1 MTSKTLPFAALRS
14 PPLTTRLAATALAE
28 RVAQEMADGS
38 AGGLCGYRIRGE
50 TKVSR
55 RILLTFAP
63 PPSSTFVASPPPP
76 LPPST
81 FVGHHPPSPPS
92 LPPHP
97 PPSLPPP
104 LSLTS
109 VTTTTTSTPT
119 LTLHFVFLVSLVSRL
134 QVSDRTALTFVTT
147 GILLRQL
154 EHDPALEALTH
165 LVGEWI

>member
-55 RILLTFAP
+55 RILLTF
-63 PPSSTFVASPPPP
+63 VA
-76 LPPST
+76 PPST
-81 FVGHHPPSPPS
+81 FVCHHPPSPPS

-97 PPSLPPP
+97 PPSLPLP

-109 VTTTTTSTPT
+109 VTTTTT